1 MSVYICH
8 RNFMEYHFMQIGLRF
23 VGSPQNQRNQ
33 LGHTMM
39 FQASNDLWIMQICVF
54 KALLVRRKIMT
65 LKANNIYKKSLEY
78 LFITTIQRSKP
89 VLSFDIWEFWPRTE
103 LITATDPD
111 IRTCAFLNCFSNCKT
126 LKIDVPHFFF
136 LKISIWWIC
145 SIFPCRF
152 LA

>member
-78 LFITTIQRSKP
+78 LFITTIQRLTDS
-89 VLSFDIWEFWPRTE
+89 DI
-103 LITATDPD
+103 L
-111 IRTCAFLNCFSNCKT
+111 TCAFLSCFSNCKT

-136 LKISIWWIC
+136 LKISRWWIC